1 MCTPVKALRFKSMKQ
16 IALPI
21 TVDVEQTLQN
31 YVVGANQAVIDHFKL
46 FASHPNRSPVPTYI
60 WGESGSGK
68 THLLRAIGLELMALK
83 QPFGWLDATHPQNN
97 PKVFDPAWDAVLM
110 DDVEQFTASQQHF
123 AFNCFVNA
131 LTPTAGLQRW
141 VVASGSLPPQDLK
154 LREDL
159 RTRLG
164 WGHVFHL
171 QTLVEQDCREVL
183 QRHSRDLGLSLP
195 GELEDYILSRF
206 SRDLS
211 TLIRLLNELDAYALQ
226 SKRPPTI
233 PLLKDMLNES

>member
-1 MCTPVKALRFKSMKQ
+1 MKQ

-21 TVDVEQTLQN
+21 TVSVEQTLDN

-60 WGESGSGK
+60 WGESGCGK
-68 THLLRAIGLELMALK
+68 THLLRAIGEVLKALN
-83 QPFGWLDATHPQNN
+83 QPFGW
-97 PKVFDPAWDAVLM
+97 F
-110 DDVEQFTASQQHF
+110 EQFSASEQHL

-131 LTPTAGLQRW
+131 LTPSVGLQRW
-141 VVASGSLPPQDLK
+141 VVAAGSLPPQDLK

-171 QTLVEQDCREVL
+171 QALSEKDCREVL
-183 QRHSRDLGLSLP
+183 KRHSRDLGISLP
-195 GELEDYILSRF
+195 VELEDYILSRF

-211 TLIRLLNELDAYALQ
+211 SLTKLLNELDAYALQ
-226 SKRPPTI
+226 SKRPPTV
-233 PLLKDMLNES
+233 PLLKLMLNEN

>member
-1 MCTPVKALRFKSMKQ
+1 MQAFKPPERMKQ

-21 TVDVEQTLQN
+21 TVNVEQTLHN
-31 YVVGANQAVIDHFKL
+31 YVIGDNQAVLEHLKL

-60 WGESGSGK
+60 WGDSGSGK
-68 THLLRAIGLELMALK
+68 THLLKAIGRALAGLG
-83 QPFGWLDATHPQNN
+83 QRYGWLDCTQVPQT
-97 PKVFDPAWDAVLM
+97 PKAFDPAWDAILM
-110 DDVEQFTASQQHF
+110 DDVDQFSASQQQL

-131 LTPTAGLQRW
+131 LTPSAGLQRW
-141 VVASGSLPPQDLK
+141 VVASGTLPPQDLK

-171 QTLVEQDCREVL
+171 KTLGELGCRDVL
-183 QRHSRDLGLSLP
+183 KRHSKDLGINLP
-195 GELEDYILSRF
+195 SELEDYILNRF

-211 TLIRLLNELDAYALQ
+211 TLTRLLNELDAYALQ

-233 PLLKDMLNES
+233 PLLKAMLNES

>member
-1 MCTPVKALRFKSMKQ
+1 MKQ

-21 TVDVEQTLQN
+21 TVSVEQTLGN

-60 WGESGSGK
+60 WGGSGSGK
-68 THLLRAIGLELMALK
+68 THLLRAIAEELKALK
-83 QPFGWLDATHPQNN
+83 QPFGWLDASHSQSN
-97 PKVFDPAWDAVLM
+97 PKVFDPAWDAILM
-110 DDVEQFTASQQHF
+110 DDVEQFSPSEQHF

-131 LTPTAGLQRW
+131 LTPAAGLQRW

-171 QTLVEQDCREVL
+171 QSLSEQGCREVL
-183 QRHSRDLGLSLP
+183 KRHSRDLGITLP
-195 GELEDYILSRF
+195 SELEDYILSRF

-211 TLIRLLNELDAYALQ
+211 SLTRLLDELDAYALQ

-233 PLLKDMLNES
+233 PLLKSMLNEN

>member
-1 MCTPVKALRFKSMKQ
+1 MKQ

-31 YVVGANQAVIDHFKL
+31 YVVGSNQAVIEHFKL
-46 FASHPNRSPVPTYI
+46 FATHPNRSPVPTYI
-60 WGESGSGK
+60 WGEQGSGK
-68 THLLRAIGLELMALK
+68 THLLNAIGKELKALN
-83 QPFGWLDATHPQNN
+83 QSFGWLGATQDQSK

-110 DDVEQFTASQQHF
+110 DDVQEFSPSEQQF

-131 LTPTAGLQRW
+131 LTPTVGLQRW
-141 VVASGSLPPQDLK
+141 VVATGSLPPQDLK

-171 QTLVEQDCREVL
+171 QTLDEQGSREVL
-183 QRHSRDLGLSLP
+183 NRHSRDLGIHLP
-195 GELEDYILSRF
+195 LELEDYILSRF

-211 TLIRLLNELDAYALQ
+211 TLIRLLKGLDAYALQ
-226 SKRPPTI
+226 TKRPPTI
-233 PLLKDMLNES
+233 PLLKAMLDEH

>member
-1 MCTPVKALRFKSMKQ
+1 MKQ

-21 TVDVEQTLQN
+21 TVSVEQTLDN

-60 WGESGSGK
+60 WGESGCGK
-68 THLLRAIGLELMALK
+68 THLLRAIGEVLKALN
-83 QPFGWLDATHPQNN
+83 QPFGWLDANHPQSN
-97 PKVFDPAWDAVLM
+97 PKVFDPIWDVILM
-110 DDVEQFTASQQHF
+110 DNVEQFSASEQHL

-131 LTPTAGLQRW
+131 LTPSVGLQRW
-141 VVASGSLPPQDLK
+141 VVATGSLPPQDLK

-171 QTLVEQDCREVL
+171 QALSEKDCREVL
-183 QRHSRDLGLSLP
+183 KRHSRDLGISLP
-195 GELEDYILSRF
+195 VELEDYILSRF

-211 TLIRLLNELDAYALQ
+211 SLTKLLNELDAYALQ
-226 SKRPPTI
+226 SKRPPTV
-233 PLLKDMLNES
+233 PLLKLMLNEN

>member
-1 MCTPVKALRFKSMKQ
+1 MKQ

-21 TVDVEQTLQN
+21 TVSVEQTLDN

-60 WGESGSGK
+60 WGESGCGK
-68 THLLRAIGLELMALK
+68 THLLRAIGEVLKALN
-83 QPFGWLDATHPQNN
+83 QPFGWLDANHPQSN
-97 PKVFDPAWDAVLM
+97 PKVFDPIWDVILM
-110 DDVEQFTASQQHF
+110 DNVEQFSASEQHL

-131 LTPTAGLQRW
+131 LTPSVGLQRW
-141 VVASGSLPPQDLK
+141 VVAAGSLPPQDLK

-171 QTLVEQDCREVL
+171 QALSEKDCREV
-183 QRHSRDLGLSLP
+183 
-195 GELEDYILSRF
+195 
-206 SRDLS
+206 
-211 TLIRLLNELDAYALQ
+211 ALAG
-226 SKRPPTI
+226 T
-233 PLLKDMLNES
+233 

>member
-1 MCTPVKALRFKSMKQ
+1 MKQ

-21 TVDVEQTLQN
+21 TVNVEQTLEN
-31 YVVGANQAVIDHFKL
+31 YVVGSNQAVIDHFKL

-68 THLLRAIGLELMALK
+68 THLLKAIGKELRGLNQHFA
-83 QPFGWLDATHPQNN
+83 WLDANPSKSNPQ
-97 PKVFDPAWDAVLM
+97 VFDIAWDVILM
-110 DDVEQFTASQQHF
+110 DDVEQFSASEQQF

-131 LTPTAGLQRW
+131 LTPTSGLQRW

-171 QTLVEQDCREVL
+171 QTLSETGCREVL
-183 QRHSRDLGLSLP
+183 KRHSHELGISLSV
-195 GELEDYILSRF
+195 ELEDYILSRF

-211 TLIRLLNELDAYALQ
+211 TLIRLLKELDAFALQ

-233 PLLKDMLNES
+233 PLLKDMLDEG